1 MGRRPSVKREREIS
15 RSQRAR
21 ENVHVLN
28 AVDGTCRPATES
40 ATVVTG
46 DDGLRLTRG
55 LPTNER
61 RGDDFHLGGIAIFT
75 AP

>member
-1 MGRRPSVKREREIS
+1 MRI
-15 RSQRAR
+15 RSLR

-28 AVDGTCRPATES
+28 TVDRTFRPSTES

-46 DDGLRLTRG
+46 DNGLRLTRG
-55 LPTNER
+55 LPANEC
-61 RGDDFHLGGIAIFT
+61 RGDDFHLGWIAIFT